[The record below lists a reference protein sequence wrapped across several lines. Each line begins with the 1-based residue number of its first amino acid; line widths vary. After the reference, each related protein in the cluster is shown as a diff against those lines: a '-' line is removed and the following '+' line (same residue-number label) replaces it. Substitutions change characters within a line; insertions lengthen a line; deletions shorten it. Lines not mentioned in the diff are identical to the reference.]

1 MSKSAGLARYVHV
14 ALLREI
20 GSAGDILQSKPAQDA
35 MTHEVR
41 KALKRARACLRLLR
55 GLVDKAAYRA
65 TNSALRDIGAEFR
78 TRRDAEA
85 LLATLRAVGMRA
97 SDGRLASGR
106 LRRVLQSQV
115 ASTAVP
121 RADAAG
127 NAQRLADLVLKVA
140 TWEMPRGG
148 RRAIRG
154 ALLHTFKRA
163 RSAYRRAKD
172 SGRAADWHECRK
184 QTKYWRQ
191 QLYLLEAALPGRL
204 RALAEGSEVLADE
217 LGEERDLL
225 LLRTEAA
232 KQRPPSGRRDDQGAL
247 LACIDQRRRKLRRHI
262 DPCAKSLYR
271 HKWM

>member
-1 MSKSAGLARYVHV
+1 MSKLAGLASYVQV

-20 GSAGDILQSKPAQDA
+20 GIAGNILQSQQAHDA

-41 KALKRARACLRLLR
+41 KALKRARAYLRLLR
-55 GLVDKAAYRA
+55 GIVDKAGYRA
-65 TNSALRDIGAEFR
+65 TNSALRDIGANFR
-78 TRRDAEA
+78 KRRDAEA
-85 LLATLRAVGMRA
+85 LLATLRAVAVRA
-97 SDGRLASGR
+97 PGGRTASGR
-106 LRRVLQSQV
+106 LQRVLRSQV
-115 ASTAVP
+115 VSTAVP
-121 RADAAG
+121 GADAAA
-127 NAQRLADLVLKVA
+127 NAQRLADLVLNVA
-140 TWEMPRGG
+140 TWKMPDGG
-148 RRAIRG
+148 RRAVRG

-163 RSAYRRAKD
+163 RQAYRHARD
-172 SGRAADWHECRK
+172 SGLAADWHECRK

-191 QLYLLEAALPGRL
+191 QLYLLGAALPGRM

-232 KQRPPSGRRDDQGAL
+232 SQRPSARRHDDQGAL

-271 HKWM
+271 HKWT